1 VGCDDFFVN
10 VDRSEYTVRWIS
22 PNKNPVEFKSEE
34 YNSVIDFARTNTSWE
49 DIKRTAERVISQV
62 FIGTFIEDGYKF
74 DWASARIKNN
84 TITISFSNNGLG
96 LQKLI
101 EFSWDEKSIEDA
113 LISAKRY
120 YRGIIKQV
128 S

>member
-1 VGCDDFFVN
+1 
-10 VDRSEYTVRWIS
+10 
-22 PNKNPVEFKSEE
+22 
-34 YNSVIDFARTNTSWE
+34 VIDSAQKDTTWE
-49 DIKRTAERVISQV
+49 DNKRAAERVISQV

-84 TITISFSNNGLG
+84 TITLSFSNNGLG

-113 LISAKRY
+113 LITAKRY
-120 YRGIIKQV
+120 YRDIIKQV